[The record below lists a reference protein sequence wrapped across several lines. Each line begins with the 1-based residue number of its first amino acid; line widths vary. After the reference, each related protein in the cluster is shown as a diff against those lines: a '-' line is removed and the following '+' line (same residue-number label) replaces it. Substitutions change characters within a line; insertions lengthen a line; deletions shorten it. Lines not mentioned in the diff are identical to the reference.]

1 MRLTVEQIKSVIVQ
15 KIEGKVTPDHDERGH
30 FYLLPGGKRV
40 ASTTSKLIIEK
51 PHLRFW
57 AVKKGIEWLE
67 VDDRF
72 SKLSTPE
79 RDDIINGATYAHTE
93 VRDDAG
99 SVGSLAHKVAENYIE
114 HWIKTGHKPVDI
126 RQGFPVNSDPR
137 SIAAARSVEAFFN
150 RHDIL
155 PLASELLVCSE
166 KRGSAGT
173 LDFLA
178 ILDGKLALI
187 DFKTSNNVSDD
198 YALQVADYA
207 AMFKEM
213 SGVAIKEVK
222 ILHLSKDYDKFK
234 VYNIPNLAKALK
246 AFKGISNCYDWLM
259 NGEKKLIEDKK
270 IIKL

>member
-1 MRLTVEQIKSVIVQ
+1 MRLTAEQIKSVIVS
-15 KIEGKVTPDHDERGH
+15 KIEGKVIPDHDETGH
-30 FYLLPGGKRV
+30 FYLLPNGKRV

-67 VDDRF
+67 IDNRF

-99 SVGSLAHKVAENYIE
+99 SVGSLAHDVVENYIK

-137 SIAAARSVEAFFN
+137 SVAAARSVEAFFN
-150 RHDIL
+150 SHDII

-173 LDFLA
+173 MDFVA
-178 ILDGKLALI
+178 IIDNVLTLL

-222 ILHLSKDYDKFK
+222 ILHLSKDYDKFT
-234 VYNIPNLAKALK
+234 VYNVPNLAKALK

-259 NGEKKLIEDKK
+259 NGEVKLIKDKK

>member
-1 MRLTVEQIKSVIVQ
+1 MKLTAKQIKSVIASKV
-15 KIEGKVTPDHDERGH
+15 EGKVVPDHSEAGH
-30 FYLLPGGKRV
+30 FYLLPNGKRV

-57 AVKKGIEWLE
+57 AVRKGIEWLE
-67 VDDRF
+67 QGDRF
-72 SKLSTPE
+72 MRLSTPE
-79 RDDIINGATYAHTE
+79 RDDIINGAVYAHTE

-99 SVGSLAHKVAENYIE
+99 SVGSLAHDVAERYIL
-114 HWIKTGHKPVDI
+114 HWLKTGVKPNDI
-126 RQGFPVNSDPR
+126 RQGFPPNPDPR
-137 SIAAARSVEAFFN
+137 SVAAARSVEKFFN
-150 RHDIL
+150 EHEIT

-178 ILDGKLALI
+178 IMDGKLTLL

-207 AMFKEM
+207 YMFKEM
-213 SGVAIKEVK
+213 TGIAIKQCK
-222 ILHLSKDYDKFK
+222 ILHLSKDYDRFK
-234 VYNIPNLAKALK
+234 IYNIPNLAQAIK
-246 AFKGISNCYDWLM
+246 AFKGISTCYDWLM

-270 IIKL
+270 IIKI

>member
-1 MRLTVEQIKSVIVQ
+1 MRLTAKQIKSVIVS
-15 KIEGKVTPDHDERGH
+15 KVDGKVIPNHDETGH
-30 FYLLPGGKRV
+30 FYLLPNGKRV

-57 AVKKGIEWLE
+57 AVKKGIEFLE
-67 VDDRF
+67 QDNRF
-72 SKLSTPE
+72 AKLNTPE
-79 RDDIINGATYAHTE
+79 REDIINGAVYAHTD

-99 SVGSLAHKVAENYIE
+99 SVGSLAHQVAENYII
-114 HWIKTGHKPVDI
+114 HWLKTGVKPTDI
-126 RQGFPVNSDPR
+126 RQGFPPNSDPR
-137 SIAAARSVEAFFN
+137 AIASARSVEKFFN
-150 RHDIL
+150 EHDII

-166 KRGSAGT
+166 KRSSAGT

-178 ILDGKLALI
+178 IMDGKLILI

-213 SGVAIKEVK
+213 SGIAIKEVK
-222 ILHLSKDYDKFK
+222 ILHLSKDMDRFT
-234 VYNIPNLAKALK
+234 VYNVPNLAKALK

-259 NGEKKLIEDKK
+259 NGEVKLIKDKK